1 MLIEQKERSLLA
13 RIGFF
18 LCRDDRLAEAERIF
32 TGLADSAPEKDGA
45 VAGLALC
52 RIIMGR
58 SDEAIELLDKR
69 LRAGSPIAPSLT
81 LYKLLALGMAGRL
94 AEARSLREKMSLDGL
109 KNEIQAADSLLDD
122 FARREAK

>member
-58 SDEAIELLDKR
+58 SDEAIELLDRR